1 VFGLVR
7 SCADVVSVLYL
18 LYRGYFLF
26 LQEQIKGIIVDII
39 DDFSRDFIHFSCRT
53 KGGGGDELT

>member
-1 VFGLVR
+1 MFGLVR

-53 KGGGGDELT
+53 IGGG